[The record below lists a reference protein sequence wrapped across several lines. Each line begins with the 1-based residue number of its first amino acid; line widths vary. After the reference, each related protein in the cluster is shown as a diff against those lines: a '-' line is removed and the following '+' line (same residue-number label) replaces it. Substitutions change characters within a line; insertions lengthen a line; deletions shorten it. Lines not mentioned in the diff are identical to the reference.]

1 MRGAAALAAAGVMLA
16 LCGPVKASENRDLA
30 VITAAIRAGR
40 LIQAEVML
48 DRLPAPSGQDEA
60 EAIMDVRGQFALAT
74 GASEQALRI
83 FETLRTERPERCGY
97 VRDFGVAAARMEDAR
112 ALDALQEAEQRCAT
126 WQSEQTLGVIHA
138 RMQRWDASEQAF
150 ALSLQLSGGNAVT
163 LNNRAFARI
172 EHARYDDALE
182 DLRTA
187 LRTAPGDRRI
197 ANNIDLTEGARG
209 NRPKRRQGE
218 DDDAVWATRLTFAAK
233 GALRAG
239 RTALARA
246 MLTQAIDVSPYHAS
260 EPSALLAGLAD
271 TGGEVP

>member
-30 VITAAIRAGR
+30 VIAAAIRAGR

-48 DRLPAPSGQDEA
+48 ERLPAPSGQDEA

-83 FETLRTERPERCGY
+83 FETLRTARPERCGY

-112 ALDALQEAEQRCAT
+112 ALDTLQDAELRCAT
-126 WQSEQTLGVIHA
+126 WQSEQTLGVIRA

-172 EHARYDDALE
+172 EQARYDDALE

-209 NRPKRRQGE
+209 NRPTRRQGE

-239 RTALARA
+239 RTELARA
-246 MLTQAIDVSPYHAS
+246 LLTQAIDVSPYHAS
-260 EPSALLAGLAD
+260 APSALLAELAD

>member
-1 MRGAAALAAAGVMLA
+1 MREAAALAAAGVMLA
-16 LCGPVKASENRDLA
+16 LCGPVKASEDGDLA
-30 VITAAIRAGR
+30 VIAAAIRAGR

-48 DRLPAPSGQDEA
+48 ERLPAPSGQGEA
-60 EAIMDVRGQFALAT
+60 EAIADVHGQFALAT

-83 FETLRTERPERCGY
+83 FETLRTARPERCGY

-126 WQSEQTLGVIHA
+126 WQSEQALGVIHA
-138 RMQRWDASEQAF
+138 RMRRWEASEQAF
-150 ALSLQLSGGNAVT
+150 ALSLQLSVGNAVT

-172 EHARYDDALE
+172 EQARYDDALE
-182 DLRTA
+182 DLRAA

-218 DDDAVWATRLTFAAK
+218 DDDAAWATRLTFAAK

-239 RTALARA
+239 RTELARA
-246 MLTQAIDVSPYHAS
+246 MLAQAIDVSPYHAS
-260 EPSALLAGLAD
+260 EPSALLAGLAN
-271 TGGEVP
+271 TRGEVP